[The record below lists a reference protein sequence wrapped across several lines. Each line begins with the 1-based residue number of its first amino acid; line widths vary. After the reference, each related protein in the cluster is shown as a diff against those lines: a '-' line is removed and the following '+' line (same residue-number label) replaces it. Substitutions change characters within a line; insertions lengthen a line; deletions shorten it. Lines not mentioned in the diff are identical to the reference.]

1 MSTTTI
7 VLLVTLLAGLVFAWQ
22 CWRDLAAIR
31 RELERHQRG
40 RAIRERVLAEA
51 AKLQGV
57 R

>member
-1 MSTTTI
+1 MLLTI
-7 VLLVTLLAGLVFAWQ
+7 LFLSLLCIGFAWQ

-51 AKLQGV
+51 AKLRTEVQP
-57 R
+57 